1 MMKLAIAAAMLMAS
15 LLTISAPAEACG
27 YGKADT
33 AKVYGWSKRPGYCR
47 RGPRVYDSR
56 ASICWR
62 SMGRTRVFRRRRG

>member
-33 AKVYGWSKRPGYCR
+33 AKVYRWSGRPGYCR
-47 RGPRVYDSR
+47 RGPRIYSSR
-56 ASICWR
+56 ASFCWR
-62 SMGRTRVFRRRRG
+62 SVGRTRVFRRRD